1 MADAI
6 GAALAVPRALCPP
19 LPPPSEFWAT
29 DPLPAARQFDAWREV
44 VVDAHL
50 AWDIPKI
57 ACERFPAYM
66 RQHRVEGMRLTDCT
80 ASARVTGTRSRL
92 HIAHDDAAYLNVVMV
107 AEGHETL
114 RFGDDDRHVVELSAG
129 MFTLWDS
136 TRPMAFA
143 TGDHLRQVSLI
154 VPEAQLLRRVPRV
167 RDLIGRPLDA
177 RHGMGGLFADH
188 FLALVQRF
196 ADMPLPSRHAVLA
209 PTLDL
214 LALCLGAQTA
224 LPAPRLRLLMLEQAQ
239 RHIEA
244 HLTDADLSV
253 ASIARH
259 FRMTERNLHKLFEAT
274 DTTVSAHIRDRR
286 LAMCRRD
293 LEGSTLAERQITEI
307 AGHWGF
313 DDPSQFSKLFRAAHG
328 MSPRECRARAQA
340 LMHQSA
346 GAG

>member
-6 GAALAVPRALCPP
+6 GPALAAPPPP

-29 DPLPAARQFDAWREV
+29 ERIPAARQFDAWREV
-44 VVDAHL
+44 IVDAHL

-66 RQHRVEGMRLTDCT
+66 RQHRVDGMRLTDCT
-80 ASARVTGTRSRL
+80 ASARVCGTRSRV
-92 HIAHDDAAYLNVVMV
+92 HIAQDDAAYLNVVMV
-107 AEGHETL
+107 AEGTETL
-114 RFGDDDRHVVELSAG
+114 RFGADERHLVHLSAG

-136 TRPMAFA
+136 TRPMAFF
-143 TGDHLRQVSLI
+143 TGDHLRQMSLI

-167 RDLIGRPLDA
+167 RDLIGRQLDA
-177 RHGMGGLFADH
+177 RHGVGGLFADH

-196 ADMPLPSRHAVLA
+196 ADMPLPSRHAVLN

-214 LALCLGAQTA
+214 LALCLGEQPA

-244 HLTDADLSV
+244 QLTDPELSV
-253 ASIARH
+253 ASVARH

-293 LEGSTLAERQITEI
+293 LEGSTLAERHITEI

-313 DDPSQFSKLFRAAHG
+313 DDPSQFSKLFRSAFG
-328 MSPRECRARAQA
+328 MTPRECRTQAQA
-340 LMHQSA
+340 LRYQKAVA
-346 GAG
+346 G